1 MDTPISL
8 TTDLQ
13 APQKLPFVFTG
24 KADEYFK
31 IWIVNTVLTIF
42 TLGIYSPWA
51 KVRARRYIYGHSF
64 LVDRN
69 FDYHADPIAILK
81 GRLIMGALAVML
93 YGGGYI
99 SIFIPFIAGFLLFA
113 ITPWIL
119 VKSLRFN
126 LKNTS
131 YRNLRFNFEENYSGS
146 YYLYIV
152 GGVLNM
158 ITLGLYFPI
167 FMLRHHGFV
176 LNHASYGD
184 TRLRMSE
191 QAGFYGIYLRA
202 AGLQILGSLVI
213 AIFVAMI
220 AGAAALL
227 IPSLSS
233 VIGIVTPLVTYA
245 VFAFTGAYIRAH
257 TINYLSQNTTLG
269 DLRFGANLE
278 FMELAKIYV
287 TNFFAIVLTLGL
299 ATPWALIRAR
309 KYRMENMFVL
319 TPSLETLEQFSVGD
333 RSEESAAGDA
343 AADFFDFDVGF

>member
-8 TTDLQ
+8 N
-13 APQKLPFVFTG
+13 PEPKSPVKIPFVFSG

-69 FDYHADPIAILK
+69 FDYHADPMAILK
-81 GRLIMGALAVML
+81 GRLIMGALALMI

-99 SIFIPFIAGFLLFA
+99 SVFIPFLAGFLIFA

-131 YRNLRFNFEENYSGS
+131 YRNLRLNFEENYGGS

-152 GGVLNM
+152 GGLLNA

-184 TRLRMSE
+184 TRFRMRE
-191 QAGFYGIYLRA
+191 QSGFYGIYLRA
-202 AGLQILGSLVI
+202 AGLQILGSIVI
-213 AIFVAMI
+213 GIVVAII
-220 AGAAALL
+220 AGAASL
-227 IPSLSS
+227 IAPGLSS
-233 VIGIVTPLVTYA
+233 VVGVAAPLVTYA
-245 VFAFTGAYIRAH
+245 VFAFTGAYVRAH
-257 TINYLSQNTTLG
+257 TINYLSQNTELG
-269 DLRFGANLE
+269 DLKFGANLDWV
-278 FMELAKIYV
+278 ELAKIYV
-287 TNFFAIVLTLGL
+287 SNFFAIVVTLGL

-309 KYRMENMFVL
+309 KYRMENMYVL
-319 TPSLETLEQFSVGD
+319 APSMETLEQFSAGD
-333 RSEESAAGDA
+333 RSQESATGDA
-343 AADFFDFDVGF
+343 AADFFDFDIGF